1 MLLPIN
7 VRRHLRSPYT
17 SHSLEEKKKDGGE
30 SMLIGK
36 KTMLKLSANIYDN
49 IF

>member
-17 SHSLEEKKKDGGE
+17 SHSLEEKKEDGRE

-36 KTMLKLSANIYDN
+36 KTKQNNAEIKCKY
-49 IF
+49 I

>member
-36 KTMLKLSANIYDN
+36 KK
-49 IF
+49 